1 MRSILKIRKTRAAE
15 YLGQAFTEHIFLQ
28 IVLLMI
34 WGKHEK
40 KVSHI
45 FISKFDGGEQAL
57 ILPLVKSLNFLCFQS
72 LRRKRDGRG
81 RS

>member
-1 MRSILKIRKTRAAE
+1 MRSILKIRKSRAAE
-15 YLGQAFTEHIFLQ
+15 YLGQAYRAHLAND
-28 IVLLMI
+28 L
-34 WGKHEK
+34 GKAGK
-40 KVSHI
+40 KVSHV

-81 RS
+81 